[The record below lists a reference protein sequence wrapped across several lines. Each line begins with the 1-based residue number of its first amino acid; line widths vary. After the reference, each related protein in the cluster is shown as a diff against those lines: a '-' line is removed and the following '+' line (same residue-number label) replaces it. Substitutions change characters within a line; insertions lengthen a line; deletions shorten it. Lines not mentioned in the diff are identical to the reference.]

1 MTESKPAEFKIGD
14 VVQVKASGPRMTV
27 EGADSAIRCVWWSES
42 AGDYHRGAFPAQAL
56 ELVKVVK

>member
-1 MTESKPAEFKIGD
+1 
-14 VVQVKASGPRMTV
+14 MTV